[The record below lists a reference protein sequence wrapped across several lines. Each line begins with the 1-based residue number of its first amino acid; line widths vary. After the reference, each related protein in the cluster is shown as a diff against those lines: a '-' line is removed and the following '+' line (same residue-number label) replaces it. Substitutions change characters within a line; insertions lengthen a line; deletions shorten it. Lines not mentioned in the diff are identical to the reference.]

1 MQITK
6 INIDK
11 YTKEDILEN
20 RLGRNILANVSI
32 IIDHDMMINNIKLM
46 NGDKGRYLKFPIDNV
61 GRNIA
66 FPIKDDIRQLI
77 LESVIKEYDKD

>member
-6 INIDK
+6 ININK
-11 YTKEDILEN
+11 YTKKDILEN
-20 RLGRNILANVSI
+20 RLGRNVLAEVSI

-46 NGDKGRYLKFPIDNV
+46 DGNKGRYLKFPIDNV

-77 LESVIKEYDKD
+77 LDLILKEYDKD

>member
-66 FPIKDDIRQLI
+66 FPIKDNIRQLI
-77 LESVIKEYDKD
+77 LDSVIKEYDKD

>member
-77 LESVIKEYDKD
+77 LDSVIKEYDKD